1 MFDKWLE
8 ESHTIRANLVGA
20 LRSFSKKN
28 PQVKNKLFLLEAFL
42 DYFDIDKSILP
53 EAYIKSVNK
62 KKDLQALIESSI
74 IALLD
79 RTKNLDST
87 SATVF
92 SSLIKAMVTLNQKT
106 NKQADTTN
114 PVYKDVLDLIPRDHL
129 IAYLKLEDF

>member
-8 ESHTIRANLVGA
+8 ESYTIRANLVES
-20 LRSFSKKN
+20 LRDFSKKS
-28 PQVKNKLFLLEAFL
+28 PPVKNKLFLLEVFL
-42 DYFDIDKSILP
+42 DYFDVDKATLP
-53 EAYIKSVNK
+53 EAFIKNVNR
-62 KKDLQALIESSI
+62 KKDLQTLVESSI
-74 IALLD
+74 RSLLD